1 VRAALLKWRV
11 KEVTEEEPMITESKL
26 RVIAIEEH
34 YYDKELA
41 ALFTGLDGRTGG
53 KLRERLEDVSAPRLK
68 EMDEAGVDMQVL
80 SHGAP
85 STQKLDA
92 QSAAIVT
99 RGVNDRLRDIVKAHP
114 ERFAAFAAL
123 PTADP
128 KAAASE
134 LSRAVNE
141 LGFKGA
147 MIHGLTGG
155 TQFIDDERFWPIFAQ
170 AHELDVPIYLHPANP
185 HPAIIDTY
193 LKPYSEKFPALVGPS
208 WGFTIETATAGIR
221 MVLSGVF
228 EKYPRLKIILG
239 HLGETL
245 PFLVWRIDHTLSRPG
260 NAPNRFRETFCNH
273 FYVTTSGFFSDPA
286 MLCCMQEMG
295 IDRIL
300 FAVDWPF
307 VDSSRL
313 GTQWMERI
321 MLSTEDK
328 AKVLNGNA
336 ARLLKM

>member
-1 VRAALLKWRV
+1 MAITKDKHRV
-11 KEVTEEEPMITESKL
+11 V
-26 RVIAIEEH
+26 AIEEH
-34 YYDKELA
+34 YYDRELA
-41 ALFTGLDGRTGG
+41 ALFTGLDGKTGG
-53 KLRERLEDVSAPRLK
+53 KLREKLEDLGELRLK
-68 EMDEAGVDMQVL
+68 EMDEAGVDVQVL

-85 STQKLDA
+85 ATQKLDGETA
-92 QSAAIVT
+92 LRVARA
-99 RGVNDRLRDIVKAHP
+99 VNDRLHQTCKARP
-114 ERFAAFAAL
+114 DRFAAFAVL

-128 KAAASE
+128 RAAADE
-134 LSRAVNE
+134 LARTVGE

-155 TQFIDDERFWPIFAQ
+155 EQFIDGERFWPIFERAQ
-170 AHELDVPIYLHPANP
+170 ALDVPVYLHPAIP
-185 HPAIIDTY
+185 HPAVIDTY
-193 LKPYSEKFPALVGPS
+193 LKPYHERFPGLLNAG
-208 WGFTIETATAGIR
+208 WGFTVETATAGIR

-228 EKYPRLKIILG
+228 DKYPDLKIILG

-245 PFLVWRIDHTLSRPG
+245 PYLLWRIDHALSRPG
-260 NAPNRFRETFCNH
+260 NAPVAFRDVFSRH

-286 MLCCMQEMG
+286 MLCCIQELG

-307 VDSSRL
+307 VESSKL

-321 MLSTEDK
+321 MLSAEDK

-336 ARLLKM
+336 ARLLRL

>member
-1 VRAALLKWRV
+1 MAIT
-11 KEVTEEEPMITESKL
+11 KEKH

-41 ALFTGLDGRTGG
+41 ALFTGLDGKTGG
-53 KLRERLEDVSAPRLK
+53 RLREKLEDLGELRLK
-68 EMDEAGVDMQVL
+68 EMDEAGVDVQVL

-85 STQKLDA
+85 ATQKLDA
-92 QSAAIVT
+92 STAVRVA
-99 RGVNDRLRDIVKAHP
+99 RSVNDRLHQTVKARP
-114 ERFAAFAAL
+114 DRFAAFATL
-123 PTADP
+123 PSADP
-128 KAAASE
+128 KAAADE
-134 LSRAVNE
+134 LARTVNE

-155 TQFIDDERFWPIFAQ
+155 EQFIDDKRFWPIFERAQ
-170 AHELDVPIYLHPANP
+170 ALDVPIYLHPAIP
-185 HPAIIDTY
+185 HPAIIQAY
-193 LKPYSEKFPALVGPS
+193 LKEYYEKFPGLLNAG

-228 EKYPRLKIILG
+228 DAYPNLKIILG

-245 PFLVWRIDHTLSRPG
+245 PYLLWRIDHALSRPG
-260 NAPNRFRETFCNH
+260 NAPVAFRDTFSGH

-286 MLCCMQEMG
+286 MLCCVQEMG

-307 VDSSRL
+307 VETSKL

-321 MLSTEDK
+321 ALSAEDK

-336 ARLLKM
+336 ARLLRM

>member
-1 VRAALLKWRV
+1 MA
-11 KEVTEEEPMITESKL
+11 TSQNQ

-41 ALFTGLDGRTGG
+41 ALFQGLDGRTGG
-53 KLRERLEDVSAPRLK
+53 RLRERLEDLGELRLK
-68 EMDEAGVDMQVL
+68 EMDEAGIDVQVL

-85 STQKLDA
+85 ATQRLDPGTA
-92 QSAAIVT
+92 VRVARA
-99 RGVNDRLRDIVKAHP
+99 VNDRLNQTVKARP
-114 ERFAAFAAL
+114 DRFAGFAVL

-128 KAAASE
+128 KAAADE
-134 LSRAVNE
+134 LARTVNE

-155 TQFIDDERFWPIFAQ
+155 EHFVDDKRFWPIFERAQ
-170 AHELDVPIYLHPANP
+170 ALDVPIYLHPAIP
-185 HPAIIDTY
+185 HPAIIETY
-193 LKPYSEKFPALVGPS
+193 LKEYYEKYPGLLNAG

-228 EKYPRLKIILG
+228 DAYPNLKIILG

-245 PFLVWRIDHTLSRPG
+245 PYLVWRIDHALSRPG
-260 NAPNRFRETFCNH
+260 NAPVSFRATFCKH

-286 MLCCMQEMG
+286 MLCCVQELG
-295 IDRIL
+295 VDRIL

-307 VDSSRL
+307 VDSSKL
-313 GTQWMERI
+313 GVQWMERI
-321 MLSTEDK
+321 ALSAEDK
-328 AKVLNGNA
+328 EKILSGNSK
-336 ARLLKM
+336 RLLKM

>member
-1 VRAALLKWRV
+1 MTTQAGQ
-11 KEVTEEEPMITESKL
+11 

-53 KLRERLEDVSAPRLK
+53 KLRERLEDVGALRLR
-68 EMDEAGVDMQVL
+68 EMDEAGVDVQVL

-85 STQKLDA
+85 ATQKLDP
-92 QSAAIVT
+92 QSAVSVT
-99 RGVNDRLRDIVKAHP
+99 RGVNDRLRDIVKTRP
-114 ERFAAFAAL
+114 DRFAAFAAL

-128 KAAASE
+128 KAAANE

-155 TQFIDDERFWPIFAQ
+155 KDFIDDERFWPIFEQAQ
-170 AHELDVPIYLHPANP
+170 SLDVPIYLHPAIP
-185 HPAIIDTY
+185 HPAIIETY
-193 LKPYSEKFPALVGPS
+193 LKPYHEKFPGLLNAG

-228 EKYPRLKIILG
+228 DKYPRLKVILG

-245 PFLVWRIDHTLSRPG
+245 PYLVWRIDHALSRPG
-260 NAPNRFRETFCNH
+260 NAPTRFRDTFCNN

-307 VDSSRL
+307 VDSSKL
-313 GTQWMERI
+313 GTHWMERI
-321 MLSTEDK
+321 SLSAEDK

-336 ARLLKM
+336 ARLLRM

>member
-1 VRAALLKWRV
+1 MTTKD
-11 KEVTEEEPMITESKL
+11 KH

-53 KLRERLEDVSAPRLK
+53 KLREKLEDLGELRLK
-68 EMDEAGVDMQVL
+68 DMDESGVDVQVL

-85 STQKLDA
+85 ATQKLDA
-92 QSAAIVT
+92 ETAVRVA
-99 RGVNDRLRDIVKAHP
+99 RAVNDRLHQTVKARP
-114 ERFAAFAAL
+114 DRFAAFATL
-123 PTADP
+123 PSADP
-128 KAAASE
+128 GAAADE
-134 LSRAVNE
+134 LARTVNE
-141 LGFKGA
+141 LGFRGA

-155 TQFIDDERFWPIFAQ
+155 RQFIDDRRFWPIFERAQ
-170 AHELDVPIYLHPANP
+170 ALDVPIYLHPAIP
-185 HPAIIDTY
+185 HPAIIEAY
-193 LKPYSEKFPALVGPS
+193 LKEYYEKFPGLLNAG

-228 EKYPRLKIILG
+228 DAYPNLKIILG

-245 PFLVWRIDHTLSRPG
+245 PYLLWRIDHALSRPG
-260 NAPNRFRETFCNH
+260 NAPVAFRDTFSRH

-286 MLCCMQEMG
+286 MLCCIQEMG

-307 VDSSRL
+307 VESSRP

-321 MLSTEDK
+321 ALSAEDK
-328 AKVLNGNA
+328 AKVLSGNA
-336 ARLLKM
+336 ARLLRM